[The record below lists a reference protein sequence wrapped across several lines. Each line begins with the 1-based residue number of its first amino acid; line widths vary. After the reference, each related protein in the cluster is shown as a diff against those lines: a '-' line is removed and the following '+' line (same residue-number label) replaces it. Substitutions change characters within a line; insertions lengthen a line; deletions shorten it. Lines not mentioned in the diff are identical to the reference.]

1 MKKQLITV
9 AAAALFIVSGCAADN
24 EEGQRGTDN
33 NNIEPV
39 RYQNHPDGIGTR
51 DNRNYTMQRDLEEP
65 NRFRNINNPGNNNTR
80 NINNTNEQTNAN
92 RYDVA
97 EEAADLIVQRINVI
111 DNAYVLTTDN
121 NAYVAAELD
130 THQNGNNLNHKDG
143 ELTDEVKE
151 KISSI
156 VKSVDNNIDNVYVS
170 TNPDFMDLADNYA
183 RDVDEGRPIEG
194 FFEEIGNMIERVF
207 PQNR

>member
-1 MKKQLITV
+1 MKKQIFTV
-9 AAAALFIVSGCAADN
+9 ALASLFVLTGCAGEN
-24 EEGQRGTDN
+24 EEGQRGTEN
-33 NNIEPV
+33 NNIQPV
-39 RYQNHPDGIGTR
+39 RYQNNNPDGTER

-65 NRFRNINNPGNNNTR
+65 NRFRNINNDTR
-80 NINNTNEQTNAN
+80 NINNRNEQANTN

-97 EEAADLIVQRINVI
+97 EEAADLIVERVDVI

-130 THQNGNNLNHKDG
+130 THQNGNNLNHKNGD
-143 ELTDEVKE
+143 LTDDVKNE
-151 KISSI
+151 ISKV
-156 VKSVDNNIDNVYVS
+156 VKSVDNSIENVYVS
-170 TNPDFMDLADNYA
+170 TNPDFLDLANNYA
-183 RDVDEGRPIEG
+183 NDVESGEPIEG